1 MLRLRVGESLG
12 MWDWAAAS
20 CDACLLDIEDGAEV
34 SKCANCGA
42 VFHADCF
49 RSLKNTKSVCPK
61 CRVSL
66 DEQ

>member
-1 MLRLRVGESLG
+1 MLRIRVGESLG
-12 MWDWAAAS
+12 MWDWTVAS

-34 SKCANCGA
+34 SRCGNCGA
-42 VFHADCF
+42 VFHTDCF
-49 RSLKNTKSVCPK
+49 RNLKNTKSVCPK